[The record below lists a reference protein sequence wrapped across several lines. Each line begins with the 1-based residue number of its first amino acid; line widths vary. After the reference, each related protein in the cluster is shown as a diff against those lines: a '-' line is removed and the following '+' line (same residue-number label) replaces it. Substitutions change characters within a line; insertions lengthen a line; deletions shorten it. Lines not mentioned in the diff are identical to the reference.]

1 MQSEIS
7 KEMREKYLSVNGSS
21 GGGLSSSTNSL
32 SKKKSKKNFTF
43 RRIGCGRFHFVCP
56 LRQSTVRYLIL
67 SIFSFFV
74 LCSSLAMLFCFLR
87 GWWIFTSTNNRSYGP
102 DAEQYWWQ
110 GTTVYE
116 IFPSSFKD
124 TDGDGFGDFN
134 GISEQVG
141 YLRSLGVSAVRLSSI
156 FAALDYPQRFEHVL
170 DFEAV
175 DPHLGKWTDF
185 LKMVRLLLYMLF
197 IKFNFNPD

>member
-74 LCSSLAMLFCFLR
+74 LCSSLAMLFCYLR